1 MENGNGEAAE
11 EEEEEKAFWWLGE
24 RNDAVV
30 VRRRRGISARVSVL
44 TIAAPSGGSNRRLPN
59 RPTLPLILPS
69 FSVSSISLCFSVW
82 FAVPQNPT
90 ATALFPRPKRHRLM
104 YSSFPLHYFYSS
116 SFFFFLTMTRPS
128 FLSHRNKLILLQTD
142 QKYK

>member
-69 FSVSSISLCFSVW
+69 LSLRSLSVSLFELPCPKTPLLLLSSL
-82 FAVPQNPT
+82 VPNDT
-90 ATALFPRPKRHRLM
+90 V
-104 YSSFPLHYFYSS
+104 
-116 SFFFFLTMTRPS
+116 
-128 FLSHRNKLILLQTD
+128 
-142 QKYK
+142 